1 MTAAS
6 RLALVAVL
14 ALSGCAPA
22 LRPVP
27 DASVVTPPLA
37 WRTEL
42 PGTAAIDQRWWAS
55 FGDPALTALVEAAR
69 ANNNDV
75 LVAAAR
81 IEEARG
87 TEAQSRS
94 LLFPTVE
101 GGANA
106 AVRREVSAFGKA
118 QESVVA
124 QPLARVSYELDLFG
138 KNRAG
143 IDAARAGVA
152 ASEAAREATL
162 LSVSGATA
170 SGYVTLL
177 ALDARLDTLKRTLA
191 VQQKSVHY
199 AQRRAEVGYT
209 SQLEWRQA
217 QAEYQ
222 STAQLVPQVEA
233 QIARQENALSVL
245 TGALPGAI
253 RRGGTLTSLTQPPPP
268 AIVPSELLRRRPDIA
283 AAEYQL
289 AASDAQMRAA
299 RARFLPTIGISGS
312 VGTVFSDLLKSPISI
327 WSLGGSVLAPIFDGG
342 RLKGQL
348 TSATA
353 RRDQAAF
360 AYRGTVL
367 TAFREV
373 EDRLATLARLRD
385 QQAALDAQRV
395 AVADALRH
403 ARNRYDAGYSPYI
416 EQVDAQR
423 SLLGVELSL
432 VQLRADR
439 LNALIGLYQAVGG
452 APPVAASRPIA
463 SAGG

>member
-1 MTAAS
+1 MRRPLRCGAG
-6 RLALVAVL
+6 VL
-14 ALSGCAPA
+14 ALLAAAGCAPS
-22 LRPVP
+22 LRPLP
-27 DASVVTPPLA
+27 AASTVNPPLE
-37 WRTEL
+37 WRTQL
-42 PGTAAIDQRWWAS
+42 PGTAAIEPRWWDA
-55 FGDPALTALVEAAR
+55 FGDPALSALVEAAR
-69 ANNNDV
+69 ASNNDV
-75 LVAAAR
+75 LLAAAR

-87 TEAQSRS
+87 TEAASRS

-101 GGANA
+101 AGVNA
-106 AVRREVSAFGKA
+106 AARREVSPFGKG

-138 KNRAG
+138 RNRAG
-143 IDAARAGVA
+143 IDAARAGTA

-162 LSVSGATA
+162 LSVSAATA

-177 ALDARLDTLKRTLA
+177 ALDERLATLRRTLA
-191 VQQKSVHY
+191 VLEQSVRF
-199 AQRRAEVGYT
+199 ARRRAEVGYT

-222 STAQLVPQVEA
+222 GAAQSIPQVEA

-245 TGALPGAI
+245 TGHLPRAI
-253 RRGGTLTSLTQPPPP
+253 RRGGTLASLIRPATP
-268 AIVPSELLRRRPDIA
+268 AIVPAELLRRRPDIA

-299 RARFLPTIGISGS
+299 RARFMPTFGISATAGA
-312 VGTVFSDLLKSPISI
+312 VASDLLSNPISV

-342 RLKGQL
+342 RLRGQL

-373 EDRLATLARLRD
+373 EDRLATLARLDEQKRS
-385 QQAALDAQRV
+385 LDAQRL

-416 EQVDAQR
+416 EQIDAQR
-423 SLLGVELSL
+423 QLLGVDLSM
-432 VQLRADR
+432 VQLRADQ
-439 LNALIGLYQAVGG
+439 LNAVIGLYQAVGT
-452 APPVAASRPIA
+452 APPTAR
-463 SAGG
+463 

>member
-1 MTAAS
+1 M
-6 RLALVAVL
+6 ALG
-14 ALSGCAPA
+14 GCAPA

-27 DASVVTPPLA
+27 ASAVLTPPLE
-37 WRTEL
+37 WRTQV
-42 PGTAAIDQRWWAS
+42 PGTAAVEQRWWDS
-55 FGDPALTALVEAAR
+55 FSDPALSALVEAAR
-69 ANNNDV
+69 ANNTDV
-75 LVAAAR
+75 LIAAAR

-87 TEAQSRS
+87 TEAASRS
-94 LLFPTVE
+94 LLLPTVE
-101 GGANA
+101 AGLNA
-106 AVRREVSAFGKA
+106 AVRREVSAFGKG

-138 KNRAG
+138 RNRAG
-143 IDAARAGVA
+143 IDAAAAGVA

-162 LSVSGATA
+162 LSVSAATA

-177 ALDARLDTLKRTLA
+177 ALDARLATLRKTLA
-191 VQQKSVHY
+191 VQQQSVHF

-222 STAQLVPQVEA
+222 ATAQNVPQVEA

-245 TGALPGAI
+245 TGVLPRAI
-253 RRGGTLTSLTQPPPP
+253 RRGGSLADLTRPPPP
-268 AIVPSELLRRRPDIA
+268 SIVPAELLRLRPDIA

-299 RARFLPTIGISGS
+299 RARFMPTFGISAS
-312 VGTVFSDLLKSPISI
+312 AGTVFSDLLSAPISV
-327 WSLGGSVLAPIFDGG
+327 WSLGGSILAPIFDGG
-342 RLKGQL
+342 RLRGQL

-360 AYRGTVL
+360 AYRSTVL
-367 TAFREV
+367 NAFREV
-373 EDRLATLARLRD
+373 EDRLATLARLGD
-385 QQAALDAQRV
+385 QQRALDAQRV

-403 ARNRYDAGYSPYI
+403 ARNRYEAGYTPYI

-432 VQLRADR
+432 VQLRADQ
-439 LNALIGLYQAVGG
+439 LTSTISLYQAVGG
-452 APPVAASRPIA
+452 APAGRNRPVTSPVPDSGQPR
-463 SAGG
+463 